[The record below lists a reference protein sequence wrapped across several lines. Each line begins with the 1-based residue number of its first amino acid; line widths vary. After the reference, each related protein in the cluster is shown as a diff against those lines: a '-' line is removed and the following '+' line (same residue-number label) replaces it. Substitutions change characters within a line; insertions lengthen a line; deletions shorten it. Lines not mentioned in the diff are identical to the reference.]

1 VYVDLAKAVERA
13 LKGDR
18 LVDDCLEIPFEEE
31 FLDLGFPP
39 AFDNDV
45 AIEPVD
51 GHLRALCRAGIS
63 RFKTK
68 SAS

>member
-1 VYVDLAKAVERA
+1 VYVDLAKGVERA

-39 AFDNDV
+39 AL
-45 AIEPVD
+45 IEQVTD
-51 GHLRALCRAGIS
+51 
-63 RFKTK
+63 
-68 SAS
+68 